1 MVLLNP
7 IAILLVMV
15 PPFRRSLAHR
25 FLPGSIIRTTCSRL
39 RMPALGTVAELLG
52 LYVLVVA
59 ATSILPKRLRFTRY
73 RAWMRATLVLWWLSL
88 AIIGFLMTSI
98 GTNPW
103 FPFIVGPLLKDSN
116 PPG

>member
-15 PPFRRSLAHR
+15 PSFRRSLAPPIPAGIHNSYYM
-25 FLPGSIIRTTCSRL
+25 LAAAHA
-39 RMPALGTVAELLG
+39 ALGTVAELLG

-73 RAWMRATLVLWWLSL
+73 RAWMRATLVLWWRQSGNDLIIYY
-88 AIIGFLMTSI
+88 AIYITLLQL
-98 GTNPW
+98 
-103 FPFIVGPLLKDSN
+103 IVGPLLKDSN
-116 PPG
+116 PLC